1 MIPSPKKIR
10 IGDNTVHCSVFNSGI
25 SLTLSATVYKKR
37 IHDGSIVLP
46 PVFIAKCKDFIQK
59 HTEQI
64 CSWFNP
70 SPSPNTI
77 ANVTYLPSTIP
88 YDEKKLSS
96 SKEVTIRVNGII
108 VESHRILPHIT
119 LDFVPEETQNLMESL
134 AIGNTDDD
142 IEDITDDIIVRD
154 IEDTEDDDDEDN
166 ETEEETEGES
176 DEDEDEDDDD
186 DRFARVQRSLDE
198 AREELERLRRER
210 NRG

>member
-25 SLTLSATVYKKR
+25 SLTLSISTCKKR
-37 IHDGSIVLP
+37 IRDGSIVLP
-46 PVFIAKCKDFIQK
+46 PVFIAKCKDLIQK
-59 HTEQI
+59 HTDQI

-70 SPSPNTI
+70 SPLPSTI
-77 ANVTYLPSTIP
+77 ANVTYLPSRIQ
-88 YDEKKLSS
+88 YDDRKFSG
-96 SKEVTIRVNGII
+96 SKEVIFRVNGII

-119 LDFVPEETQNLMESL
+119 LDFIPEETQNLMESL

-142 IEDITDDIIVRD
+142 IEEITDDIIVRD
-154 IEDTEDDDDEDN
+154 IENNEESDVETED
-166 ETEEETEGES
+166 ETEGVS
-176 DEDEDEDDDD
+176 DDEDEDEDEC
-186 DRFARVQRSLDE
+186 FARVQRSLDK